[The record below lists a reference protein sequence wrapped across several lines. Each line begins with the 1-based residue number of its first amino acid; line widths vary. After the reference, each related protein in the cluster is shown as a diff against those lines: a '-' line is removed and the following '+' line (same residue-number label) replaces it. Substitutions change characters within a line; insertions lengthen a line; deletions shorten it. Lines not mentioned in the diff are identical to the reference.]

1 MYTIYAVRDCEYCE
15 LAVEELTKRGESF
28 FYYPMDN
35 EIPRKLPSLQELKN
49 RYTWPTVPI
58 IIKNVDNKEQ
68 FIGGYTELM
77 IYLEEEDES

>member
-1 MYTIYAVRDCEYCE
+1 
-15 LAVEELTKRGESF
+15 
-28 FYYPMDN
+28 MDN
-35 EIPRKLPSLQELKN
+35 EIPRKRPSLQELKN